1 MNITSPEA
9 SFLNFNYVDTNPCD
23 DEADIA
29 LPVCGDLAIKA
40 QISIENET
48 LLEVD
53 TNPIYIAVCDSD
65 CNILIDNDIQVQPIC
80 NTRKFLTREDTEG
93 YPEVDETSPINL
105 CNEDYKTPIDTI
117 NFAACPFNA
126 ITSTDLTFDFHHY
139 ITGEDEVQ
147 LQLYIQNKVYI
158 IEWNTLLSSPYTIQV
173 ADNVNFVRVKH
184 YLSPTTDKASLLN
197 FFTSVIDVN
206 HGTTTTE
213 SGGTFTVANMPSIS
227 YINNNAFVDT
237 PATLS
242 SVNEVGK
249 FFYWNNSA
257 LHYTALSKDDNVI
270 SFKYLYNLTAGQS
283 YSIKYLF
290 NSLYTNFSGDITLDN
305 GVDPAT
311 VIPFNVTDYSGE
323 IEGYLTA
330 PSTAGYD
337 ITLSITDSGGHLNG
351 FNIEDIN
358 IYNTVIY
365 NLTASY
371 GTIPTIE
378 LGTYTKT
385 QLIAAISDRLGVD
398 FNCEITSCCELP
410 DIGFVALIGE
420 TYYEFDLKNYWNKGY
435 IDFPAV
441 ATCETTYI
449 YNYQYTNPL
458 EDWDFDFCT
467 FTNAYFEDIYL
478 EGDPTNYGGIYV
490 TDQDEL
496 WSGIMGAWGGTTYPI
511 CNDIIT
517 NTVYIE
523 LTFKVVDPEL
533 GVSRFK
539 MKRTILSDVCLDCF
553 TYCILDSEKN
563 VIACSNQFQVT
574 NDCCYVT
581 KIEYGNNEDAFGFS
595 YPSTTPITNTIQLP
609 FFMHSPKH
617 LTKEKIYRRTDGTY
631 RRLSADI
638 EKEYECETDFFH
650 EYLHD
655 KLIVALKHDNV
666 TVTSNRLNITEQ
678 VSQQGDYSMNW
689 NAKIDFTAKAEFKLR
704 TYFNGK
710 NNNCGGNCY

>member
-40 QISIENET
+40 QIGIENNT

-53 TNPIYIAVCDSD
+53 TNPIYVAVCDSD
-65 CNILIDNDIQVQPIC
+65 CNVVIDNDTQVQPIC
-80 NTRKFLTREDTEG
+80 STYKFKTVIEG
-93 YPEVDETSPINL
+93 EEIDETSQFNL

-117 NFAACPFNA
+117 DFAACPFNP

-158 IEWNTLLSSPYTIQV
+158 IEWSLLLSSPYSIQV
-173 ADNVNFVRVKH
+173 ADNVNFVKVKH
-184 YLSPTTDKASLLN
+184 YLSPTSDKASLLN

-237 PATLS
+237 PATLG
-242 SVNEVGK
+242 SVTNEGK

-257 LHYTALSKDDNVI
+257 IHYTALSKSDNVI
-270 SFKYLYNLTAGQS
+270 SYKYNYTLSGGQA
-283 YSIKYLF
+283 YSIRYKF
-290 NSLYTNFSGDITLDN
+290 DSLYTNFSGNII
-305 GVDPAT
+305 VDDGISP
-311 VIPFNVTDYSGE
+311 VSYPFSVTDYSGE
-323 IEGYLTA
+323 IEAFFFATGG
-330 PSTAGYD
+330 SND
-337 ITLSITDSGGHLNG
+337 ITIEITNTNGHLNG
-351 FNIEDIN
+351 FNIQDIFM
-358 IYNTVIY
+358 YETVIY
-365 NLTASY
+365 NVYASTSGIGYAQIPLGEYSKSSLKDKISELLGFDFDCEFTQCCNPPIIQFSADYGEGFGVSGDYTLT
-371 GTIPTIE
+371 P
-378 LGTYTKT
+378 
-385 QLIAAISDRLGVD
+385 
-398 FNCEITSCCELP
+398 
-410 DIGFVALIGE
+410 
-420 TYYEFDLKNYWNKGY
+420 YWNKGY
-435 IDFPAV
+435 IDFPAIP
-441 ATCETTYI
+441 TCGFTYS
-449 YNYQYTNPL
+449 YQYEYQPGSEFSFNYCSFSNIL
-458 EDWDFDFCT
+458 
-467 FTNAYFEDIYL
+467 FTDIYI
-478 EGDPTNYGGIYV
+478 EGDPTNYGG
-490 TDQDEL
+490 
-496 WSGIMGAWGGTTYPI
+496 
-511 CNDIIT
+511 DIIPSAEDLWGAIMAFWEIT
-517 NTVYIE
+517 ADLCTTIYNNTLLPEI
-523 LTFKVVDPEL
+523 TFTVNVD
-533 GVSRFK
+533 GAISIFK
-539 MKRTILSDVCLDCF
+539 MTRTETNNTCLDCF
-553 TYCILDSEKN
+553 TYCILDSEKD

-581 KIEYGNNEDAFGFS
+581 KIEYSNNEDAFGFS
-595 YPSTTPITNTIQLP
+595 YPASTPVTNTIQLP

-710 NNNCGGNCY
+710 NNNCGGGCY